1 MRKAVVCLLA
11 ATCLLAAC
19 EKEDVFA
26 PWRDPSKYVIKTEDN
41 YFTVMQYNIWGASSP
56 WSAERFDA
64 VAAVINAQHPD
75 FVTLNEIDSMSVSN
89 PYFHCRELAERT
101 GMKYAYAVAREPYSL
116 HWNQPGS
123 YGDAVLSRYPIQEIR
138 RFKLYPDITQGDK
151 EREDRAVCAIRVEV
165 GGHSL
170 WVASTHLDHREAE
183 LSRITQAH
191 QLKDVVSS
199 LDGPLVLCGDLNA
212 NPDTETIRIIS
223 SYMTPQYPSPS
234 LEFYTYPSRYAGRTT
249 PNQLLDY
256 ILLKNGDTS
265 VKCLSYRVVNS
276 PASDHC
282 AVVASFRFND

>member
-1 MRKAVVCLLA
+1 MRKAVVYLLA
-11 ATCLLAAC
+11 AICLLDAC
-19 EKEDVFA
+19 DREDVFA
-26 PWRDPSKYVIKTEDN
+26 TWRDPSKYVIKAENN

-75 FVTLNEIDSMSVSN
+75 FVTLNEIDSMTVSN

-138 RFKLYPDITQGDK
+138 RFKLYPDKAQGDT

-165 GGHSL
+165 GDHSL
-170 WVASTHLDHREAE
+170 WVASTHLDHRDVE
-183 LSRITQAH
+183 LSRISQAN

-212 NPDTETIRIIS
+212 NPETETMRIIS
-223 SYMTPQYPSPS
+223 TYLTPQYPSPTS
-234 LEFYTYPSRYAGRTT
+234 EYYTYPSKYAGRKN

-256 ILLKNGDTS
+256 ILLKKDETS

-276 PASDHC
+276 AASDHC
-282 AVVASFRFND
+282 AVIASFRFND